1 MLRSGLYNLA
11 GAVTRLGVTL
21 VTIPLLIRAL
31 GLETYGLW
39 TLVST
44 IVAIVALAE
53 AGLSV
58 ATTVFVARELAASD
72 RRALSETVTVTC
84 GGMLL
89 VATVV
94 AAALWTTAGWL
105 PLFPSLDT
113 SQRAIAVEA
122 LQVGALAV
130 WLRLL
135 QQALVGV
142 EQAHGS
148 YGTLNILLTVQVTL
162 TNLGMLA
169 LALSG
174 GDVVALMGWQVIVGT
189 LMLVAH
195 AAVAWRLLRPH
206 ALALAW
212 SWPRVRAIGHYSLF
226 TWASALGGALF
237 TQCDR
242 LIVGALLGVGPL
254 GIYGAITNI
263 TAQINTL
270 SALPAQPLLPT
281 LGASLGSTR
290 QDNTQLHWQIRTSLI
305 FSALMA
311 LGIGAALFI
320 GAPLAM
326 TALVGSAG
334 DPELVVA
341 FRLASLIYA
350 LYSVNAVGYY
360 LLLGLNRTRLCT
372 GIQIASG
379 IVALA
384 LIAAGTNWGIIGAV
398 AGNAGFLLVWLFT
411 ITGMRTAGVALREW
425 VLWLAPLLTWFGA
438 TVVLGV
444 LLHNNF
450 PLSLA
455 ASGIAAIAMG
465 AWLVS
470 RSRAIWEPWLH
481 SYRLFRGG

>member
-11 GAVTRLGVTL
+11 GAATRLGVTL

-84 GGMLL
+84 GAMLL
-89 VATVV
+89 VATAV

-148 YGTLNILLTVQVTL
+148 YGTLNILLTVQTTL
-162 TNLGMLA
+162 TNVGMLA

-174 GDVVALMGWQVIVGT
+174 GDVVALMGWQVVVGA

-212 SWPRVRAIGHYSLF
+212 SWPRARAIGHYSLF
-226 TWASALGGALF
+226 TWASARGGGAF
-237 TQCDR
+237 SGKDPSKVDR
-242 LIVGALLGVGPL
+242 
-254 GIYGAITNI
+254 
-263 TAQINTL
+263 
-270 SALPAQPLLPT
+270 SAAYAMPAQPLLPT
-281 LGASLGSTR
+281 LGASLGSAR
-290 QDNTQLHWQIRTSLI
+290 QDNTQLHWQIRTSLT

-326 TALVGSAG
+326 TALLGSAA

-360 LLLGLNRTRLCT
+360 LLLGLNRARLCT

-438 TVVLGV
+438 TVVLGA

-465 AWLVS
+465 AWLVR